1 MSKIMLGMDSRLLH
15 RIMEIPF
22 VSRLIIVSA
31 AISPVVLSMYNLF

>member
-1 MSKIMLGMDSRLLH
+1 MSKIMLGMDARLLH

-31 AISPVVLSMYNLF
+31 ISPVVLSMYNLF